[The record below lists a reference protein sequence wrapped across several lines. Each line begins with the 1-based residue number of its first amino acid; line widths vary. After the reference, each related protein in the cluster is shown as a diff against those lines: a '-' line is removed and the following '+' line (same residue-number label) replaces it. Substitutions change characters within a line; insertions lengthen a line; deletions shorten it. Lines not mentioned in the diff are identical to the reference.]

1 MKIELKANY
10 GFTLQI
16 EAGDGDIS
24 FSEDIE
30 SRIYSKD
37 ENGKTDYTK
46 PPKRDIRTDII
57 EQFVRV
63 LDDMID
69 YRVEEFDSSVLIKT
83 LFEKLPQDIAIELL
97 NELCR
102 DFNEE

>member
-10 GFTLQI
+10 GFDLKI
-16 EAGDGDIS
+16 ESSDGDIS

-30 SRIYSKD
+30 SRIYQKD

-83 LFEKLPQDIAIELL
+83 LFEKLPQDVAIELL